1 MIADVFTSSWF
12 YWAVGIA
19 IGLPV
24 GLIALT
30 EWQHALRRK
39 QSFLVRPVTVLRNYL
54 LPLGALLLLLTE
66 ATQVPTGA
74 TSVRIVAT
82 LFAFVVLLLLLS
94 GVNATVFQGAPAGT
108 WRKRVP
114 TIFVDVGRFVLI
126 AVGLA
131 LIFSYIWGANVR
143 GLFTALGVTS
153 IVIGLTLQNSVGQII
168 SGLLML
174 FEQPFQIGD
183 WLDTA
188 AAKGRVVEVNWRAVH
203 LETSN
208 GLQITPNSILAGA
221 SFTNLS
227 RPADDHDITVTTIF
241 ALEDPPNQVCAMLAG
256 VAADLP
262 LRRHEST
269 VSAKP
274 AGGLEYR
281 TTIPLDSP
289 ADDVKAKATFL
300 QWVWY
305 ASRRA
310 GLHLDEAEDDFC
322 TPERVAEAISKVV
335 APTLRLSAEQ
345 QRELTAAAT
354 LQRYGTGEVIQ
365 RAGEV
370 PDQMTFILSG
380 HVQLTAGMENESR
393 TLIGTLDEGGYLGSE
408 HADPPAGDRLRACA
422 RRGHGG
428 AGRSRPHRNA
438 GAAKSVAATGVRPRH
453 RRPPS
458 QCPASAERAGRQL
471 VARPT
476 RTECPL
482 CSNGFSAGDC
492 AEVTWS
498 LVTTALIGADGT
510 SASSPSWVIWLSAL
524 SSWVGGR

>member
-1 MIADVFTSSWF
+1 MIADVFSSSWF

-24 GLIALT
+24 ALIGLT
-30 EWQHALRRK
+30 EWQHTLRRR

-66 ATQVPTGA
+66 ARQVPSGA
-74 TSVRIVAT
+74 TSVRTVAT
-82 LFAFVVLLLLLS
+82 LFAFVVLILLLS
-94 GVNATVFQGAPAGT
+94 GVNAAVFQGAPAGT

-143 GLFTALGVTS
+143 GLFTALGITS

-188 AAKGRVVEVNWRAVH
+188 AARGRVVEVNWRAVH

-208 GLQITPNSILAGA
+208 GLQITPNSVLAGA

-227 RPADDHDITVTTIF
+227 RPTNRHEITVSTTF
-241 ALEDPPNQVCAMLAG
+241 ALEDPPNQVCAVLAQVG
-256 VAADLP
+256 GELP
-262 LRRHEST
+262 LRRPEGT

-281 TTIPLDSP
+281 TSIPLSSP
-289 ADDVKAKATFL
+289 ADDAKAKALFL
-300 QWVWY
+300 QWIWY

-310 GLHLDEAEDDFC
+310 GLHLDEADDDFC
-322 TPERVAEAISKVV
+322 TPERVAAAIDRVV
-335 APTLRLSAEQ
+335 APTLRLNAEQ
-345 QRELTAAAT
+345 QHELLVAAT
-354 LQRYGTGEVIQ
+354 LERYGTGEVIQ

-370 PDQMTFILSG
+370 PDRMTFILSG
-380 HVQLTAGMENESR
+380 RVQLTAGSGKDPGA
-393 TLIGTLDEGGYLGSE
+393 LIGTLDEGGYLGQSTLTRQPVIGYA
-408 HADPPAGDRLRACA
+408 HALDEVTVVQVDRDHIELVVQRNPLLLQEFGRAIADRRATA
-422 RRGHGG
+422 RR
-428 AGRSRPHRNA
+428 A
-438 GAAKSVAATGVRPRH
+438 
-453 RRPPS
+453 
-458 QCPASAERAGRQL
+458 
-471 VARPT
+471 
-476 RTECPL
+476 
-482 CSNGFSAGDC
+482 
-492 AEVTWS
+492 
-498 LVTTALIGADGT
+498 
-510 SASSPSWVIWLSAL
+510 LSAPAD
-524 SSWVGGR
+524 

>member
-1 MIADVFTSSWF
+1 MIADVLHSSWF

-24 GLIALT
+24 SLVVLT
-30 EWQHALRRK
+30 EWQHALRRR

-66 ATQVPTGA
+66 ARQVPAEA
-74 TSVRIVAT
+74 TSVRTVAT
-82 LFAFVVLLLLLS
+82 LFAFVVLILLLS
-94 GVNATVFQGAPAGT
+94 GVNAAVFQGAPAGT
-108 WRKRVP
+108 WRKRIP

-143 GLFTALGVTS
+143 GLFTALGITS

-188 AAKGRVVEVNWRAVH
+188 AARGRVVEVNWRAVH

-208 GLQITPNSILAGA
+208 GLQITPNSVLAGA

-227 RPADDHDITVTTIF
+227 RPAGKHEITVSTIF
-241 ALEDPPNQVCAMLAG
+241 ALEDPPNQVCAMLARVG
-256 VAADLP
+256 GDLP
-262 LRRHEST
+262 LRRADVAVT
-269 VSAKP
+269 AKP

-281 TTIPLDSP
+281 TSIPLQSP
-289 ADDVKAKATFL
+289 ADDAKTKALFL

-310 GLHLDEAEDDFC
+310 GLHLDEAEDEFG
-322 TPERVAEAISKVV
+322 TPERVAEAIARVV

-345 QRELTAAAT
+345 QRELLVAAT
-354 LQRYGTGEVIQ
+354 LERYGAGEVIQ
-365 RAGEV
+365 RADEV
-370 PDQMTFILSG
+370 PERMTFILSG
-380 HVQLTAGMENESR
+380 RVQLTASSGGD
-393 TLIGTLDEGGYLGSE
+393 LGAVIGTLDEGGYLGQSTLTRQPVIGYA
-408 HADPPAGDRLRACA
+408 HALDEVTVVQVERDHIELLVQRKPLLLQEFGRVIADRRAAA
-422 RRGHGG
+422 RR
-428 AGRSRPHRNA
+428 
-438 GAAKSVAATGVRPRH
+438 V
-453 RRPPS
+453 
-458 QCPASAERAGRQL
+458 
-471 VARPT
+471 
-476 RTECPL
+476 
-482 CSNGFSAGDC
+482 
-492 AEVTWS
+492 
-498 LVTTALIGADGT
+498 
-510 SASSPSWVIWLSAL
+510 LSAPAPD
-524 SSWVGGR
+524 